1 MNYILLHKQNA
12 DNTRSSASQNFI
24 LFHCPLDGERFKKVQ
39 PLLSF
44 KNSRYE
50 KPESDSFG
58 ISSKE
63 ACTFAI
69 LHRYRLY
76 IFLTCEFPKLLLF
89 YRNVTRSGRHRLV
102 VNLDQIVAVEIRN
115 DRGLFFRFQL
125 RPHGIHNT
133 D

>member
-1 MNYILLHKQNA
+1 MRS
-12 DNTRSSASQNFI
+12 NTKAAV
-24 LFHCPLDGERFKKVQ
+24 PEKVQ

-58 ISSKE
+58 ILSKE
-63 ACTFAI
+63 DCTFAI
-69 LHRYRLY
+69 LHRYRLR
-76 IFLTCEFPKLLLF
+76 IFVTREFPKLLLF
-89 YRNVTRSGRHRLV
+89 YRNVTRIGRNRLI
-102 VNLDQIVAVEIRN
+102 VNLDQIIAVEIRN